1 MFSYDLSAYED
12 LIELELPSCNI
23 DLNSLEWYRYNPRK
37 FVNRFGCSI
46 TSLDGNDTGVPDL
59 DSLVEYN
66 REHGK
71 EYQELDFKTPTK
83 HAAPFQSFL
92 NDLVCGRSHYLK
104 LGAGG
109 FFPWHRDND
118 LFTFRILYTI
128 EGCGPNDLVWIQ
140 NDKVLELQN
149 HKWYYVNTKKK
160 HCLFSFNESVMAV
173 FNVQISIAN
182 FKKMI
187 KLFKIK

>member
-1 MFSYDLSAYED
+1 MFSFDLSTYED
-12 LIELELPSCNI
+12 LIELELPNCNI
-23 DLNSLEWYRYNPRK
+23 DLENLEWHRYNPRK

-46 TSLDGNDTGVPDL
+46 TSLNGSTSGVPDL

-66 REHGK
+66 LEHGTN
-71 EYQELDFKTPTK
+71 YNELDFTIPTK
-83 HAAPFQSFL
+83 YANPFQFFL
-92 NDLVCGRSHYLK
+92 NDLTCGRSHYLK
-104 LGAGG
+104 LGSGG

-118 LFTFRILYTI
+118 LYTFRVLYTI
-128 EGCGPNDLVWIQ
+128 EGCGSNDLVWIQ

-149 HKWYYVNTKKK
+149 NRWYYVNTKKK
-160 HCLFSFNESVMAV
+160 HCLFSLNESVMAV